1 MSLPDCPEPS
11 LTTPYKSRPGLS
23 RVWHAARY
31 SRDGLLAAFRYE
43 AAFRQELAVGLPLIA
58 LAWWIS
64 PGAWHALAMT
74 LSIVAVFV
82 VELLN
87 SAIEALAD
95 TVSLESH
102 PLIKRAK
109 DMGSA
114 AVMLSIAAA
123 VLVWFVALVQR

>member
-1 MSLPDCPEPS
+1 MSDPTGTPDQTR
-11 LTTPYKSRPGLS
+11 TTSFKSRPGLA

-31 SRDGLLAAFRYE
+31 SRDGLLAAFRHE
-43 AAFRQELAVGLPLIA
+43 AAFRQELAIGLPLIA
-58 LAWWIS
+58 LAWWIAPS
-64 PGAWHALAMT
+64 RWQALAMT

-87 SAIEALAD
+87 SAVEALSDA
-95 TVSLESH
+95 VSLESH

-114 AVMLSIAAA
+114 AVMLSVATA
-123 VLVWFVALVQR
+123 VLVWLVALA